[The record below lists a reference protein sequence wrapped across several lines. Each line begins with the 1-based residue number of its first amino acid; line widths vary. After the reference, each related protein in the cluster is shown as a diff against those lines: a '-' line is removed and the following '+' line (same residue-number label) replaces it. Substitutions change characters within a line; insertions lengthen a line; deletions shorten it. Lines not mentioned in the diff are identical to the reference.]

1 MDKHQKITERT
12 LYPFIGK
19 SLDEIGFKSIQE
31 ISAGK
36 GYIDLE
42 CFYNSLRLIIEVK
55 IEDPHTKWKNL
66 LEGVAQAWK
75 YSKSTNAVGSIVIE
89 YPTDVRRPLLFT
101 PEVIEEIAN
110 QSNVKVFVLTDF
122 WTKKIDKIT
131 PIELFRELKEKT
143 DAFIIRKEKYVS
155 LDLAVDTIREAI
167 LTISGVLRQSIGT
180 IDDLINIVVGRF
192 DLFLSLAEENE
203 EKLRLAAIDL
213 SSYLLVNQILFYHIY
228 ASLTKKIDDLD
239 ETKIN
244 SVFDLKEYFK
254 KITDVNYKAI
264 YSVDVVSELPDI
276 DLIIGNVKN
285 VIRAIKGV
293 RASSIRHDLIGRIY
307 HESLPFETRKRL
319 ATFYTKPVAA
329 EILAGLCIDKW
340 DKKIIDIACGSGT
353 LLVAAYRRKEVLYKE
368 YQEREELPIGDIEKL
383 HNLFVKE
390 QITGLDIMPFACHL
404 TAVNL
409 SAQNPHVTTNKLRV
423 AVQDSLSLQNAV
435 KSKEFKEQ
443 GIILKPFSRTIQETL
458 LKPEI
463 IKQTYFS
470 RNGEVVEAKGVVS
483 PEGIGEEFLLYPSEV
498 VIMNP
503 PFSDREKMPED
514 YRKKLKT
521 FDKLIAKCGNQVNL
535 WGFFLALADD
545 LIIGGGKIGAVIPI
559 NIARGEA
566 TQKIR
571 NHILENYRISYIV
584 KATKDLGFSEAAA
597 FRDILLIAEKGKPKD
612 DYLTAIVYLKKS
624 IKNINLDAAEKIVER
639 IKRIRP
645 KGDNIYSND
654 DFEMYF
660 VSYEDIFMNKTNLM
674 PLIWGRDI
682 NSTIVFKRFF
692 ELVRKKAEGKI
703 TKIKKEWL
711 MEGFHSS
718 PKGMS
723 ELVYITR
730 PTDKSRTTRA
740 FLVLDK
746 EDQDNVYFKLAKVDL
761 RFKIKK
767 TKVTPAMRTLAGVRR
782 LNLSINHDY
791 IFCEEFDGFDRLLM
805 LSKWKEK
812 KQFGWSVVKKEIA
825 KKNTFLAISY
835 RFNPYSKNTS
845 LLAIS
850 SEFEF
855 VPSDGTFKV
864 WKVKNESDAKILSL
878 NINSIHYLTQF
889 FTSKQETTGQLS
901 TIRSTD
907 LVAFSIFDVDKLSSN
922 EKQTLLNLFE
932 KIKDVD
938 FPSIADQLE
947 TKFWARVELD
957 KTVLK
962 ILGFSD
968 EEIDEWLP
976 KVYDA
981 LVDELKAMKEVK

>member
-19 SLDEIGFKSIQE
+19 SLEETGFKSIQE

-42 CFYNSLRLIIEVK
+42 CFYNSLSLIIEVK

-155 LDLAVDTIREAI
+155 LDLAVETIREAI

-180 IDDLINIVVGRF
+180 IDDLINTVVGRF
-192 DLFLSLAEENE
+192 DLFLSLAEEKE
-203 EKLRLAAIDL
+203 EKLKIAAIDL

-228 ASLTKKIDDLD
+228 ASLTKKITDLD
-239 ETKIN
+239 EAKIN

-276 DLIIGNVKN
+276 DLIVENIKN

-293 RASSIRHDLIGRIY
+293 RAASIRHDLIGRIY

-329 EILAGLCIDKW
+329 EILAGLCIDEW
-340 DKKIIDIACGSGT
+340 DEKIIDIAGGSGT
-353 LLVAAYRRKEVLYKE
+353 LLVAAYRRKEDLYKE
-368 YQEREELPIGDIEKL
+368 KQKREELSIGDIEKL

-423 AVQDSLSLQNAV
+423 AVQDSLSLQNAI
-435 KSKEFKEQ
+435 KSKEFKEH

-458 LKPEI
+458 VKPEI

-470 RNGEVVEAKGVVS
+470 RKGEVVEAKGAVS
-483 PEGIGEEFLLYPSEV
+483 SEGIGEEFLLYPSDV

-503 PFSDREKMPED
+503 PFSDRVKMPED

-521 FDKLIAKCGNQVNL
+521 FDKLITKCGNQGNL
-535 WGFFLALADD
+535 WVFFLALADD
-545 LIIGGGKIGAVIPI
+545 LIIEGGKIGAVIPI
-559 NIARGEA
+559 NIARGKT
-566 TQKIR
+566 TQKVR
-571 NHILENYRISYIV
+571 NYILENYHIKYIV

-597 FRDILLIAEKGKPKD
+597 FRDILLIAEKRKSRND
-612 DYLTAIVYLKKS
+612 DLIGIIYLKKS
-624 IKNINLDAAEKIVER
+624 IKEMSLDDAKEIVER
-639 IKRIRP
+639 IKRISS
-645 KGDNIYSND
+645 KEDYIYSDD

-660 VSYEDIFMNKTNLM
+660 ITHGNLKTYKESWMLFLCGASLVNSITLRNFINLF
-674 PLIWGRDI
+674 ISRQ
-682 NSTIVFKRFF
+682 
-692 ELVRKKAEGKI
+692 ELEQLQSNMLKEGV
-703 TKIKKEWL
+703 T
-711 MEGFHSS
+711 S
-718 PKGMS
+718 PKG
-723 ELVYITR
+723 LGQLIYITTPLNEAR
-730 PTDKSRTTRA
+730 LRKAFLILEKINQKKLFVKIKGTNISQYIPNNVVYPAVRTTTGIKTISIEGKYDFVITDEYKDFGIVLSISKWEGKKFDWELIKKKIKSVGLSRLVIPDKINLSSENTHLVSM
-740 FLVLDK
+740 FSEKQLVLSNLFFTYK
-746 EDQDNVYFKLAKVDL
+746 DL
-761 RFKIKK
+761 DIE
-767 TKVTPAMRTLAGVRR
+767 T
-782 LNLSINHDY
+782 
-791 IFCEEFDGFDRLLM
+791 C
-805 LSKWKEK
+805 
-812 KQFGWSVVKKEIA
+812 
-825 KKNTFLAISY
+825 
-835 RFNPYSKNTS
+835 
-845 LLAIS
+845 
-850 SEFEF
+850 
-855 VPSDGTFKV
+855 
-864 WKVKNESDAKILSL
+864 KILSL
-878 NINSIHYLTQF
+878 SLNSIISLAQFLVWKSETLGAYIRLSADDWGHTFQISPKKLTIDK
-889 FTSKQETTGQLS
+889 KQS
-901 TIRSTD
+901 
-907 LVAFSIFDVDKLSSN
+907 
-922 EKQTLLNLFE
+922 LLNLFE
-932 KIKDVD
+932 KLKTVE
-938 FPSIADQLE
+938 FPSITEQLG
-947 TKFWARVELD
+947 TRFWARVELD
-957 KTVLK
+957 KTILK

-968 EEIDEWLP
+968 NEIEEWLP